1 MGGGC
6 ASLAGWRTAPVP
18 GLMHRRGVR
27 LGGERTHPPPPGA
40 PGPGASPTGVGP
52 QVAGEAVRSP
62 EPRSLEARSSA
73 GSWAGS
79 GAGAA
84 TGPGAA
90 QQDGRVFLDEP
101 ERGRKEDPTRELEPR
116 SLHLGSA
123 FLAVGAA
130 SLRRGSWEMATWGVG
145 RSWGLAPAPQLATL
159 CPRREQGQVL
169 PEPRLS
175 ARPGAVPSAVGPP
188 GPAGSSQASAGPAV
202 GGEPS
207 RPGLVSGS
215 LVPRPPSLL
224 GTGRELVH
232 AQGVNHAPWQA
243 PLLHNRKEF
252 KEKPPR

>member
-6 ASLAGWRTAPVP
+6 ASLAGWRAAPVP
-18 GLMHRRGVR
+18 GLMHRRGLR

-40 PGPGASPTGVGP
+40 PGPGASQTGVEP

-62 EPRSLEARSSA
+62 ELRSLEARSGA

-79 GAGAA
+79 GAGTA
-84 TGPGAA
+84 TGTWRGT
-90 QQDGRVFLDEP
+90 QDGRVFLDEP

-130 SLRRGSWEMATWGVG
+130 SLRRGRWEMATWGVG

-175 ARPGAVPSAVGPP
+175 ARPGAGPSAVGPR
-188 GPAGSSQASAGPAV
+188 GPAKL
-202 GGEPS
+202 
-207 RPGLVSGS
+207 RPGLPSAGDPAGQAWS
-215 LVPRPPSLL
+215 RVPWYSARPPSLAPA
-224 GTGRELVH
+224 GAGACSGRKSCSL
-232 AQGVNHAPWQA
+232 AAPA
-243 PLLHNRKEF
+243 AS
-252 KEKPPR
+252 